1 MNDADPGGPVSLEDI
16 RRALEAEIL
25 SGSDRLSLMVER
37 ADATDLMS
45 QVLAFSRP
53 GTVLLTGLT
62 NIQVVNTALVAELSG
77 IVFVRGLRPPA
88 EVVAKGASLSLPML
102 LTSRCMYRACGLLYS
117 LGLPGLV
124 SP

>member
-1 MNDADPGGPVSLEDI
+1 MNDAGHGGAVSLEEI
-16 RRALEAEIL
+16 RRVLEAEVL
-25 SGSDRLSLMVER
+25 SGSDHLSQTVKR

-45 QVLAFSRP
+45 QVLAYSRP

-88 EVVAKGASLSLPML
+88 EVVAKGAGLSLPML
-102 LTSRCMYRACGLLYS
+102 LTSLCMYRACGLVYS
-117 LGLPGLV
+117 LGLPGLT

>member
-1 MNDADPGGPVSLEDI
+1 MNDVDPGGQVSLEEI
-16 RRALEAEIL
+16 RRVLEAEIL
-25 SGSDRLSLMVER
+25 CGSDHLARTVKR

-77 IVFVRGLRPPA
+77 IVFVRGLRPSA
-88 EVVAKGASLSLPML
+88 EVVAKGANLSLPML

-117 LGLPGLV
+117 LGLPGLM